1 MVKKPHIQMAEV
13 LKENTWA
20 HTNENCRGFTLL
32 LQAELNAGL
41 K

>member
-1 MVKKPHIQMAEV
+1 MAEV
-13 LKENTWA
+13 LKENAWA
-20 HTNENCRGFTLL
+20 HTNENCRGYILL